1 MEPSPIVPEKNRLTL
16 WIVVGLLAGIVTGVV
31 LHTSYIVEDNTS
43 LQAIEQRQIEIRQEL
58 TAVNDSDMRL
68 HLEQQQRELD
78 VQHGTVLATRDKKVE
93 PFDLLGELFL
103 RLIKMIIATLVF
115 TTVVVGV
122 AKLGDSTAVGRIGGK
137 TLAWFVSASFVSLM
151 LGLIMVNILKPG
163 AALQLPLSDLNGSP
177 DIPKGDLSLKQFL
190 HHLIPSSIVEAMA
203 HNEMLGI
210 VVFSVLFGVAT
221 AALGEQGTILVQVCE
236 AAALVILK
244 ITGYIMRLAPVAV
257 FGAMAAIISKQGP
270 GILNTYIVFILEFYG
285 GLLLLWAILLVAGSC
300 VIGTR
305 VLSLLR
311 QIKEPTV
318 IAFATSSSE
327 AAYKP
332 TIDALEKFGCKDT
345 IVRFVLPL
353 GYSFNLDG
361 SMMYMTFAT
370 LFIAQSYGMD
380 LPLPTQ
386 LSMLLILMLTSKGV
400 AGVPRASLVVIA
412 GTLATFHIP
421 EAGLALLLGI
431 DPILD
436 MGRSATNVVGN
447 SIATSV
453 VSKWE
458 GALSAPLNESGPPAC
473 TKPHETPPT

>member
-1 MEPSPIVPEKNRLTL
+1 MEMSQISRKKSRLTL
-16 WIVVGLLAGIVTGVV
+16 LIVVGLLAGIVTGVV
-31 LHTSYIVEDNTS
+31 LHASYLAEHS
-43 LQAIEQRQIEIRQEL
+43 ASRLAIEQ
-58 TAVNDSDMRL
+58 
-68 HLEQQQRELD
+68 LE
-78 VQHGTVLATRDKKVE
+78 
-93 PFDLLGELFL
+93 LLGELFL
-103 RLIKMIIATLVF
+103 RLIKMIIAPLVF

-137 TLAWFVSASFVSLM
+137 TFAWFLSASFVSLV

-163 AALQLPLSDLNGSP
+163 AALQLPLPDLIGSP
-177 DIPKGDLSLKQFL
+177 DTPKGELSLKQFL
-190 HHLIPSSIVEAMA
+190 YHLIPSSIVEAMA

-210 VVFSVLFGVAT
+210 VLFSVLFGVAT

-236 AAALVILK
+236 AAAQVILT

-257 FGAMAAIISKQGP
+257 FGAMAAIIAKQGP
-270 GILNTYIVFILEFYG
+270 GILGTYLLFIVEFYG
-285 GLLLLWAILLVAGSC
+285 GLLLLWAILLGAGSC
-300 VIGTR
+300 VIGKR
-305 VLSLLR
+305 VFSLL
-311 QIKEPTV
+311 QHITKPIV
-318 IAFATSSSE
+318 IAFSTSSSE
-327 AAYKP
+327 AAFQP
-332 TIDALEKFGCKDT
+332 TMEALEKFGCKDT

-370 LFIAQSYGMD
+370 LFIAQSYGME
-380 LPLPTQ
+380 LPLITQ
-386 LSMLLILMLTSKGV
+386 ISMLLILMMTSKGV

-458 GALSAPLNESGPPAC
+458 GVLNLPHDESTPHRSSACTEPPGSPPA
-473 TKPHETPPT
+473 